1 MADIDED
8 ITYLNAEVLLL
19 ASDPDEGERTLRL
32 LGAHPNVINRIAT
45 AGSKGVSTAVRCR
58 VPLVTLSPR
67 LEELL
72 NGSSLG
78 HRSVHAPEASEAIQR
93 LTRIALQVAQRVAL
107 TDRTLAQLHF
117 GISSRTCERL
127 VELSVAR
134 LRRLNERH
142 GILLRIREA
151 EKPQIWDRLLI
162 GDRCNDPRGFRISQQ
177 RILMSLSK

>member
-8 ITYLNAEVLLL
+8 ITYLNSEVLLA

-45 AGSKGVSTAVRCR
+45 AGSKGVGTAIRCR
-58 VPLVTLSPR
+58 VPLVTLAPR
-67 LEELL
+67 VEELL
-72 NGSSLG
+72 NGSSLE
-78 HRSVHAPEASEAIQR
+78 HRSVHATEGSEAVQQ
-93 LTRIALQVAQRVAL
+93 LTRTALQVAQRVAL

-117 GISSRTCERL
+117 DISSRTCERL

-134 LRRLNERH
+134 LLRLNERH
-142 GILLRIREA
+142 GILLRLRTP
-151 EKPQIWDRLLI
+151 EKPQVWDRLLI